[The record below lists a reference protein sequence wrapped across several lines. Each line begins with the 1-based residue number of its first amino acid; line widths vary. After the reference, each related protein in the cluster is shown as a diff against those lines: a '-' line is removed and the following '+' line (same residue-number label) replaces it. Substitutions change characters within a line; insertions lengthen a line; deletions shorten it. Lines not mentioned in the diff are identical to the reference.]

1 MALLRKPP
9 DKEFLAVEILCKI
22 GHESAAGNIWIRP
35 FSTDILSDPV
45 DDENIDMVKLQPRKQ
60 QPGLFQKLVIPI
72 HPGRNLAS

>member
-9 DKEFLAVEILCKI
+9 YKKFLAVEVLCKI

-45 DDENIDMVKLQPRKQ
+45 DDEIAELKRRIAHLEGALHILLQQ
-60 QPGLFQKLVIPI
+60 EEAQ
-72 HPGRNLAS
+72 